1 MRIIKILI
9 FFFIN
14 FYFTNLFA
22 QTIVVVDIQHLIDS
36 NQEYIQIIKKIEK
49 SQEINS
55 ENLIQKEEK
64 IKKIL
69 NDINESKL
77 ILSESEI
84 NLQIENYNNEI
95 NNFQKLVDE
104 FNFHYQNEIIKI
116 RENILK
122 EIIILLEKYAI
133 EKETDLILDST
144 SYLIASNSLDITE
157 MIKDDLKEINLK
169 LEYKDFEKY

>member
-1 MRIIKILI
+1 MKCE
-9 FFFIN
+9 

-69 NDINESKL
+69 NDIQESKL
-77 ILSESEI
+77 IFKSSIKKQVNRKTKKVRYVIKESDYDEVLVELNSRMVSNI
-84 NLQIENYNNEI
+84 IRSLVKKGLVETAFDDDKNDFVFWVSKLGEDYHG
-95 NNFQKLVDE
+95 NFETDE
-104 FNFHYQNEIIKI
+104 F
-116 RENILK
+116 
-122 EIIILLEKYAI
+122 
-133 EKETDLILDST
+133 
-144 SYLIASNSLDITE
+144 
-157 MIKDDLKEINLK
+157 
-169 LEYKDFEKY
+169 